1 MLRVIKN
8 ARVVTPKELIDGG
21 SVILEDGRIAG
32 VLRRGSETG
41 EALDAGGRYLVP
53 GLVDLHSDAIE
64 AQLAPRPKVEF
75 PVEIAFVETDRLF
88 ATSGI
93 TTAFHAI
100 PFLDEPGRSVALGR
114 SLHGLISRHRH
125 AGLVRHELHLRCE
138 LPQQDSVEAVLDLLA
153 QGGVG
158 LVALMDHRPGQG
170 KYRDLEWFRR
180 LYLKN
185 HGEASEEDV
194 AAAWEESQQDSGLDT
209 ASVHRVAQAAEDNG
223 AMLASHDD
231 DTPERVEFLSGA
243 GVTVSEFPVDK
254 DSARRARELGL
265 TVCMG
270 APNVVRGGSHGGS
283 VSATEAIRSGL
294 VDALCSDYHP
304 PSLLRAAFRL
314 VEEQVLPLPNA
325 IKLVSSRPAGAAAL
339 PDLGRIS
346 EGCTA
351 DLVLVGERLGLPF
364 PTRAIVDGKIV
375 TASYDSTFDLQH
387 HSEQRS

>member
-8 ARVVTPKELIDGG
+8 ARIVTSGEVIEGG
-21 SVILEDGRIAG
+21 SVVLEDGKIAG
-32 VLRRGSETG
+32 VLRRGSEPG
-41 EALDAGGRYLVP
+41 EALDAGGRYVMP

-114 SLHGLISRHRH
+114 SLHDLISRHRH

-153 QGGVG
+153 QGEVG

-185 HGEASEEDV
+185 HGEASEQEV
-194 AAAWEESQQDSGLDT
+194 SAAWEQSKQESGLDVAT
-209 ASVHRVAQAAEDNG
+209 MHRVAQAAEYSG
-223 AMLASHDD
+223 AILASHD
-231 DTPERVEFLSGA
+231 DTPERVEFLSGS
-243 GVTVSEFPVDK
+243 GVTISEFPVDK

-270 APNVVRGGSHGGS
+270 APNVVRGRSHGGS
-283 VSATEAIRSGL
+283 VSATEAIRLGL

-314 VEEQVLPLPNA
+314 AREQVMLLPDAVRL
-325 IKLVSSRPAGAAAL
+325 ISSGPAKAAAL
-339 PDLGRIS
+339 PDLGAIS

-351 DLVLVGERLGLPF
+351 DLLLVGERLGLPF
-364 PTRAIVDGKIV
+364 PTHAIVGGKIV
-375 TASYDSTFDLQH
+375 TASDDATCL
-387 HSEQRS
+387 